1 MSNLRVFDP
10 FAVDN
15 FDDVFRNFF
24 RPGRFETVLP
34 ATQIKVD
41 IDEIENN
48 YVVKAELPGVKKE
61 DIQIDIDGNFVSIR
75 AEVKN
80 EKDIKKEGKILRSE
94 RYYGAVSRAFTLGSD
109 VDQAN
114 AKAKFDNGVL
124 ELTLPKRASAQTKRI
139 AIQ

>member
-15 FDDVFRNFF
+15 FDDVFRNLF

-34 ATQIKVD
+34 TTQIKVD

-80 EKDIKKEGKILRSE
+80 EKDIKKEGKVLRSE

-114 AKAKFDNGVL
+114 AKAKFENGVL